1 MSISRPYR
9 FAVLS
14 YFSDLENKMREF
26 NRSLEYSLDYFMI
39 RYDQPDLGAG
49 ELLKKGYEVIL
60 CYSTFFDLVKSA
72 GYSLVNIQKTDMDII
87 QALLAARKISDHMA
101 ITVHNT
107 ENVNIPLLED
117 LCAVKLKEIK
127 YASVEEL
134 QKNLRH
140 ELQSGCR
147 VVVGGGFSSSLVGQD
162 FEATACF
169 AVEPTRYSFSIA
181 LNRAKTIAQMKRQE
195 RLRYEQLL
203 SVLKVSGEGVLF
215 IDAQECCIYSNLM
228 AARLLSPTRTPL
240 APEEFPA
247 YYAPLHLMEA
257 LESGVPVTEELV
269 SLHGRQLI
277 VSVIP
282 LSVDH
287 GKQGAVAFFR
297 DVASLYD
304 FAGRIRAA
312 QKQHGFVAHTE
323 VSGILGQDP
332 AMIRLKELITTYA
345 PHDAS
350 VLIHGET
357 GTGKDLVAQA
367 IHNASPRKNAP
378 FLAINCAAVPESL
391 LESELF
397 GYEGGAFTGAKR
409 GGKAGFFEM
418 AHGGSL
424 FLDEVGDL
432 GYGAQLR
439 LLRVLESREVI
450 RVGGN
455 RVIPVDIR
463 IISASHKLLPEMVQK
478 GLFRA
483 DLFYRLACLR
493 LQIPPLRKRLGDVPS
508 LLAPLL
514 RQHGKPAG
522 ILSQPILD
530 TIGTHAWPG
539 NVRELRSVVESYIIL
554 LGRRDQP
561 DPELFADILEEWTDG
576 RPSDGMAPQPQPVAG
591 TLKDRVEEVRRR
603 IVQDTI
609 IKCSWNKQQAA
620 KELGISYNTL
630 WRIVSEAE

>member
-1 MSISRPYR
+1 M
-9 FAVLS
+9 
-14 YFSDLENKMREF
+14 
-26 NRSLEYSLDYFMI
+26 
-39 RYDQPDLGAG
+39 
-49 ELLKKGYEVIL
+49 
-60 CYSTFFDLVKSA
+60 
-72 GYSLVNIQKTDMDII
+72 VNIQKTDMDII
-87 QALLAARKISDHMA
+87 NALLAARKISDYVA

-107 ENVNIPLLED
+107 ENVNITLLED
-117 LCAVKLKEIK
+117 LCSVKLKEIK

-134 QKNLRH
+134 QNNLRR
-140 ELQSGCR
+140 ELKSGCR
-147 VVVGGGFSSSLVGQD
+147 VVVGGGFSSSLVGQH
-162 FEATACF
+162 FESAACF

-181 LNRAKTIAQMKRQE
+181 LNRAKTVAQMKRQE

-203 SVLKVSGEGVLF
+203 SVLKVSREGVLF
-215 IDAQECCIYSNLM
+215 IDAQKCCIYSNLM
-228 AARLLSPTRTPL
+228 AAKLLSPTRTPL

-247 YYAPLHLMEA
+247 YFAPLHLTEA

-269 SLHGRQLI
+269 ALHGRQLI

-297 DVASLYD
+297 DMASLYD

-332 AMIRLKELITTYA
+332 VMLRLKELITTYA

-367 IHNASPRKNAP
+367 MHNASPRKNAP

-463 IISASHKLLPEMVQK
+463 IISASHKSLPEMVQK

-514 RQHGKPAG
+514 RQYGKPAG

-554 LGRRDQP
+554 LGRGDQP
-561 DPELFADILEEWTDG
+561 DPALFADILEEWTDG
-576 RPSDGMAPQPQPVAG
+576 RPPDGVAPRPQPVAG
-591 TLKDRVEEVRRR
+591 TLKDRVEELRRR

-630 WRIVSEAE
+630 WRIVSETE